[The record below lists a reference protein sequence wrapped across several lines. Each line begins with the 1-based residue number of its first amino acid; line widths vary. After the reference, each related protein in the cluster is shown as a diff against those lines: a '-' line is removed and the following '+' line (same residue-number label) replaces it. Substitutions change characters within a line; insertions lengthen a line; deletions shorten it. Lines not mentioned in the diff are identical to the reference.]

1 MNKRDVIK
9 LTLIVCMIIG
19 AAALYTWISHVQDS
33 NETEIVRKA
42 VREAALTCYA
52 VEGAYPDSVE
62 YLREH
67 YRLAYDTGRYYVTYE
82 ASLGDNQIPDIW
94 ITVKGEKGL

>member
-42 VREAALTCYA
+42 VRADL
-52 VEGAYPDSVE
+52 
-62 YLREH
+62 LR
-67 YRLAYDTGRYYVTYE
+67 RRRCISGQR
-82 ASLGDNQIPDIW
+82 
-94 ITVKGEKGL
+94 

>member
-67 YRLAYDTGRYYVTYE
+67 YRLAYDTERYYVTYE

-94 ITVKGEKGL
+94 IAVKGEKGL